1 MIPPHHSSMR
11 RQAAAQYGEIPF
23 VFILGSML
31 VPSKLKIKQ
40 KQETSQPNKAEEVRV
55 PLEPQSTNVGQ
66 DLRDKPKHSD

>member
-1 MIPPHHSSMR
+1 
-11 RQAAAQYGEIPF
+11 
-23 VFILGSML
+23 ML

>member
-1 MIPPHHSSMR
+1 MR
-11 RQAAAQYGEIPF
+11 RQTAAQYGEIPF

-40 KQETSQPNKAEEVRV
+40 KQETNQPNKAEEVRV

>member
-1 MIPPHHSSMR
+1 MR
-11 RQAAAQYGEIPF
+11 RQTAAQYGEIPF

-40 KQETSQPNKAEEVRV
+40 KQETSQPSKAEEVRV